1 MRAIII
7 EDAKNI
13 MSNPYSPNRYF
24 GWPSVARLQDGRI
37 AAVASGFRMRHVCP
51 FGKAVISFSSD
62 NGKTYS
68 LPAPVIDTHMDDRD
82 AGITPFGE
90 SGLIVTSFT
99 STLALLRRN
108 ALTEASDPAPVK
120 AENVLMNA
128 YLDTVSEETGKDY
141 HISSF
146 RVSFDCGTTFGPI
159 HSSPVTSPH
168 GPVCLSCGSIL
179 WVGTNFSDDEG
190 SQGRIS
196 AYEIFPDGRSV
207 LRGSVPPI
215 PELFNCEPH
224 CIELDDGT
232 LLCHLRLER
241 NGYFSIAQ
249 TESKDG
255 GRTWTQPLMLL
266 PKTGGSPPHLLQL
279 KDGTVVCT
287 YGYRK
292 EPYGI
297 RAMVSHDRGK
307 TWETDIVVWDKGAS
321 GDLGYPCSIE
331 LDDGSILTV
340 FYGRAKDDKDVA
352 PFSTQPA
359 NFIKQIIW
367 RPAD

>member
-24 GWPSVARLQDGRI
+24 GWPSVAKLQDGRL
-37 AAVASGFRMRHVCP
+37 AAVASGFRLRHVCP
-51 FGKAVISFSSD
+51 FGKAVICFSSD

-68 LPAPVIDTHMDDRD
+68 LPAPVIDTPMDDRD
-82 AGITPFGE
+82 AGVLPFGQ

-99 STLALLRRN
+99 SPLSLQRRN
-108 ALTEASDPAPVK
+108 ATSDESTSDATRV
-120 AENVLMNA
+120 ENALMNA
-128 YLDTVSEETGKDY
+128 YLDTISKESEKTY
-141 HISSF
+141 YSATY
-146 RVSFDCGTTFGPI
+146 RVSNDLGTTFGPI
-159 HSSPVTSPH
+159 YSSPVTSPH
-168 GPVCLSCGSIL
+168 GPVCLSSGSIL
-179 WVGTNFSDDEG
+179 WVGNDFDEKG
-190 SQGRIS
+190 SNGHLS
-196 AYEIFPDGRSV
+196 AYEIFPDGRNI
-207 LRGSVPPI
+207 LRGSI
-215 PELFNCEPH
+215 PAFPGHYNCEPH

-232 LLCHLRLER
+232 LLCHIRLEE
-241 NGYFSIAQ
+241 NGFFTVAQ
-249 TESKDG
+249 SESKDG
-255 GRTWTQPLMLL
+255 GRTWTEPRLLL
-266 PKTGGSPPHLLQL
+266 PETGGSPPHLLQL
-279 KDGTVVCT
+279 RDGTVVCT

-297 RAMVSHDRGK
+297 RAMISHDRGK
-307 TWETDIVVWDKGAS
+307 TWETDIVVWDHGVS
-321 GDLGYPCSIE
+321 GDLGYPCSVQ

-352 PFSTQPA
+352 AFSTRGA